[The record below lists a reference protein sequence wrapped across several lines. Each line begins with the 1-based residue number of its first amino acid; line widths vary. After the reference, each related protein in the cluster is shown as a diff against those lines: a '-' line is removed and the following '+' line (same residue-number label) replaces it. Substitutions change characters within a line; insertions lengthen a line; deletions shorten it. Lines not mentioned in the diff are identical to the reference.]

1 MIIYKNVLEKLKAA
15 GYTSTR
21 IRQENLFPESVLT
34 RIRNNKPV
42 STETLDKLCNILKC
56 DISEIVE
63 QRPDIE

>member
-1 MIIYKNVLEKLKAA
+1 MIIYKNVLEKLKEA

-56 DISEIVE
+56 DLSEIVE
-63 QRPDIE
+63 QRPDSE